1 MREIKLYNIAKI
13 QHWYIEIFGEEDS
26 DYPNYRRIANF
37 NRAID
42 RKLNEITDNKEEQQK
57 IYNIIVYQS
66 WNMND
71 RTFKPI
77 CDDLR
82 ALGYTIIQGI
92 SENQE
97 YYQKHKKERIEYQK
111 QWRDNNRDKVRKNNN
126 NYKKRN
132 VEKVK
137 EMKKKWYE
145 QNKEKILKQQ
155 RKYRRSSKGAD
166 NIE

>member
-13 QHWYIEIFGEEDS
+13 QHWYIQIFEEEDS
-26 DYPNYRRIANF
+26 DYPNYRRIAIF

-42 RKLNEITDNKEEQQK
+42 RKLNEITDNKEEQRK
-57 IYNIIVYQS
+57 IYNIIIHQS

-82 ALGYTIIQGI
+82 KLGYTIIQGI
-92 SENQE
+92 SENQD
-97 YYQKHKKERIEYQK
+97 YYLQHKKERIEYQK
-111 QWRDNNRDKVRKNNN
+111 KWRDANRDKVRKNNR
-126 NYKKRN
+126 NYK
-132 VEKVK
+132 EKHK
-137 EMKKKWYE
+137 EEIK
-145 QNKEKILKQQ
+145 QNKKQWYKQNEERILKQQ
-155 RKYRRSSKGAD
+155 KVYRRSLKGAD